1 MIIKLFFNLLVG
13 IVDLFLSLI
22 PEINL
27 TFEMPDTTFFREML
41 GLADY
46 FFPVG
51 SVVAALGVIIAVQNV
66 QFILKIFNFIYKK
79 IPFIGG

>member
-1 MIIKLFFNLLVG
+1 MIIKLLFDLIIG

-22 PEINL
+22 PTIEFN
-27 TFEMPDTTFFREML
+27 FEMPDTSFFSEML

-51 SVVAALGVIIAVQNV
+51 SVVAALGVLIAVQNV
-66 QFILKIFNFIYKK
+66 QFILKVFNFIYKK

>member
-1 MIIKLFFNLLVG
+1 MIIKLLFDLIIGVVNLV
-13 IVDLFLSLI
+13 LSLI
-22 PEINL
+22 PTIEFN
-27 TFEMPDTTFFREML
+27 FEMPDVSYFRQIL

-51 SVVAALGVIIAVQNV
+51 TVVTALGVLIAFQNIK
-66 QFILKIFNFIYKK
+66 FILKVFNFIYKK